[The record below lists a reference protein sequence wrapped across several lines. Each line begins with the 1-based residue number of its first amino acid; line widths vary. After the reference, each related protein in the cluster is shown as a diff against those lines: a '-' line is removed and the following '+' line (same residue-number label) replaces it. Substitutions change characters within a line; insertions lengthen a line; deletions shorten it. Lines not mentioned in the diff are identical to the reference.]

1 MIKAIIFDFDGT
13 LMHTCGLG
21 HKILKR
27 ILKKKNIQFNKS
39 EWEKLPYLNMR
50 EQLKIVFPLSA
61 ESLFIEW
68 DKEYTLEF
76 PKKVIPYKGVLEIL
90 SLLNNK
96 KIKLFIFSTK
106 YSKHINKALSKFS
119 VTSYF
124 SEIIGKDYSGP
135 AKPNPYAIQMLKK
148 KYFLKNKEILLV
160 GDSKLDLESANKA
173 KVKFIQ
179 IIHNKNKEK
188 IINKNQIIY
197 YMKDL
202 VKFL

>member
-21 HKILKR
+21 HKILKH

-39 EWEKLPYLNMR
+39 EWE
-50 EQLKIVFPLSA
+50 QLKIIFPLSA

-68 DKEYTLEF
+68 DKEYTIKF

-96 KIKLFIFSTK
+96 EIKLFIFSTK
-106 YSKHINKALSKFS
+106 YSRHINKALSKFS

-124 SEIIGKDYSGP
+124 SEIIGKDYSGLT
-135 AKPNPYAIQMLKK
+135 KPNPYAIQMLKK
-148 KYFLKNKEILLV
+148 KYSLKNKEILLV

-179 IIHNKNKEK
+179 IIHNQNKEK
-188 IINKNQIIY
+188 LINKNQIIY
-197 YMKDL
+197 SMKDL